1 VDGTTAVSMMY
12 SFLKHYHP
20 YIGYYIPD
28 RYQEGYGI
36 SYKGLDFAVQN
47 GFDVLIVLDCG
58 IKAIDE
64 VAHAN
69 DQELDLIICDH
80 HRPGD
85 SVPDALAVLDPQQ
98 DSCSYPYPYLSGAG
112 IGFKIIQALVSQW
125 ELPVSALEE
134 QLDLAAISI
143 GADIVPITGENRVL
157 THFGLKRLNSQP
169 RPGIRAML
177 DMAELKR
184 HLTVSD
190 LVFIIGPR
198 INAAGRMT
206 HAENAVKLL
215 VTEDAGQA
223 SEQAQLLNKLNSE
236 RQSLDKQITDE
247 ALEMIGDAPI
257 MKERNTTVLFSPE
270 WHKGVIGIVA
280 SRLVEH
286 YYRPTIVLTES
297 NGVLTGSARSV
308 KDFDI
313 YEAIEQCAHL
323 LEQFGGH
330 KYAAGLSLKKE
341 YLIPFAH
348 QFEDVVA
355 RRASEETLT
364 PQVSIDSEL
373 SLADI
378 DNSFFR
384 ILRQFAPFGPGN
396 MKPVFRTNDVCD
408 SGYSKYVG
416 EDHLKLAIRQ
426 NGSDP
431 KSGIAFGFGSYADK
445 VCKNGSSHPAPF
457 SICYT
462 IEENEWNGQKSLQ
475 LNVKDLSVQD
485 NE

>member
-1 VDGTTAVSMMY
+1 MSHQLKKWVHKEADEDKVDQLHTSLGIHKVFCRLLVQRGIETYDQAREFFRLSLDQLHDPFLMVGMDRAVDRIEKAVHNKESILLYGDYDVDGTTAVSMMY

-169 RPGIRAML
+169 RPGIRAG
-177 DMAELKR
+177 A
-184 HLTVSD
+184 
-190 LVFIIGPR
+190 
-198 INAAGRMT
+198 
-206 HAENAVKLL
+206 
-215 VTEDAGQA
+215 
-223 SEQAQLLNKLNSE
+223 
-236 RQSLDKQITDE
+236 
-247 ALEMIGDAPI
+247 
-257 MKERNTTVLFSPE
+257 
-270 WHKGVIGIVA
+270 
-280 SRLVEH
+280 
-286 YYRPTIVLTES
+286 
-297 NGVLTGSARSV
+297 
-308 KDFDI
+308 
-313 YEAIEQCAHL
+313 
-323 LEQFGGH
+323 
-330 KYAAGLSLKKE
+330 
-341 YLIPFAH
+341 
-348 QFEDVVA
+348 
-355 RRASEETLT
+355 
-364 PQVSIDSEL
+364 
-373 SLADI
+373 
-378 DNSFFR
+378 
-384 ILRQFAPFGPGN
+384 
-396 MKPVFRTNDVCD
+396 
-408 SGYSKYVG
+408 GYSGV
-416 EDHLKLAIRQ
+416 
-426 NGSDP
+426 
-431 KSGIAFGFGSYADK
+431 
-445 VCKNGSSHPAPF
+445 
-457 SICYT
+457 
-462 IEENEWNGQKSLQ
+462 
-475 LNVKDLSVQD
+475 
-485 NE
+485 